1 MNNYDI
7 LINELSRLLSSAKEE
22 KAKLVGEKEK
32 LSDDNYKITSKVED
46 IEKEITKL
54 ESIIDILQNYN
65 KKLLPAR
72 LITIISMIPSI
83 FASYFL
89 LTNNMVFNEP
99 ISTTTG
105 LIASFGLICTNVII
119 SKLLYN
125 SHDLGG
131 RYTEVK
137 KDNDIASSKDQLSLL
152 NEEKLGLMREKEEN
166 DEQIAILD
174 EEIAKVNEEVKSYDK
189 KIDLVA
195 SKKMMALSL
204 LSLDEEVE
212 AKLDQK
218 FMNDNGIEVI
228 LKRER

>member
-1 MNNYDI
+1 MQLIELNENEYKKFTESNNAHFLQSYEWG
-7 LINELSRLLSSAKEE
+7 ELSKTRGFIPYY
-22 KAKLVGEKEK
+22 VG
-32 LSDDNYKITSKVED
+32 L
-46 IEKEITKL
+46 
-54 ESIIDILQNYN
+54 
-65 KKLLPAR
+65 
-72 LITIISMIPSI
+72 
-83 FASYFL
+83 
-89 LTNNMVFNEP
+89 
-99 ISTTTG
+99 
-105 LIASFGLICTNVII
+105 
-119 SKLLYN
+119 
-125 SHDLGG
+125 
-131 RYTEVK
+131 K